1 MINIGTNNSIF
12 NQFLAELRDKDIQK
26 DRIRFRRNMERLGEI
41 FAYEISKTLT
51 YETREIATP
60 LGTKKMLLPAE
71 QPILA
76 TILRAGLP
84 LHNGL
89 LNYFD
94 QAGNAFVSAYRKYG
108 TNGDFDI
115 HIEYA
120 SSPNLVDKIL
130 ILSDPMLATAASMIL
145 TYKELLNKG
154 IPKHTHIVT
163 AVASTKG
170 IEILEKE
177 LPQKDVTL
185 WVGAVDEALTS
196 KAYIVPGLGDAGD
209 LAYGTKL

>member
-1 MINIGTNNSIF
+1 
-12 NQFLAELRDKDIQK
+12 
-26 DRIRFRRNMERLGEI
+26 
-41 FAYEISKTLT
+41 
-51 YETREIATP
+51 
-60 LGTKKMLLPAE
+60 
-71 QPILA
+71 
-76 TILRAGLP
+76 
-84 LHNGL
+84 
-89 LNYFD
+89 
-94 QAGNAFVSAYRKYG
+94 
-108 TNGDFDI
+108 
-115 HIEYA
+115 
-120 SSPNLVDKIL
+120 
-130 ILSDPMLATAASMIL
+130 MLATAASMIL